1 MGDALNEKA
10 LFHILGPLEVY
21 KPDGEPVDI
30 HQGKPRVLLSLL
42 LLNSN
47 TWVGIDRICSS
58 LWEDEPPRSASG
70 NIKTYVSQLRHAL
83 PPSLDSFDRIESRR
97 GGYRINIIPEE
108 LDSSI
113 FGRMADRGR
122 EELRFGTREKA
133 IEYFEEALSL
143 WHGQPFE
150 ELPADIAL
158 AETARLEEQRW
169 AVWEDLMDAR
179 LALGQ
184 PEVVLPTLRALIV
197 EYPLRERL
205 WGQLLVALDRSGRR
219 AEALSAY
226 RTVYDRLANDLG
238 IEPGIDLRRL
248 HHQILSAGNE
258 ILTADNAADP
268 GQPPE
273 QGGRR

>member
-1 MGDALNEKA
+1 MGDTLSGKA
-10 LFHILGPLEVY
+10 LFRILGPLEVY
-21 KPDGEPVDI
+21 NPDGEPVDI

-47 TWVGIDRICSS
+47 TWVGVDRICSS

-83 PPSLDSFDRIESRR
+83 PPSRDPFGRIESKR
-97 GGYRINIIPEE
+97 GGYRINVLPEE
-108 LDSSI
+108 MDFSI

-122 EELRFGTREKA
+122 ETLRSGTREKA
-133 IEYFEEALSL
+133 IEYFEEALKL
-143 WHGQPFE
+143 WRGQPFE

-184 PEVVLPTLRALIV
+184 PEIILPTLRALIV

-238 IEPGIDLRRL
+238 IEPGVDLRRL
-248 HHQILSAGNE
+248 HHQILSADNE
-258 ILTADNAADP
+258 TLVADNATNPSLPSDQC
-268 GQPPE
+268 GY
-273 QGGRR
+273 R